1 MSILFGR
8 RYGLFWIRPR
18 TKITRRE
25 AGYLKDRIRHRL
37 KTEIYKCKLPDRNKP
52 RVRYKLTTW
61 GYVSVYDGSFTK
73 VWL

>member
-1 MSILFGR
+1 MSILFGK

-37 KTEIYKCKLPDRNKP
+37 KTEDYTCRLPITKP
-52 RVRYKLTTW
+52 RVRYKLQW
-61 GYVSVYDGSFTK
+61 VLFTN
-73 VWL
+73 VWVWR